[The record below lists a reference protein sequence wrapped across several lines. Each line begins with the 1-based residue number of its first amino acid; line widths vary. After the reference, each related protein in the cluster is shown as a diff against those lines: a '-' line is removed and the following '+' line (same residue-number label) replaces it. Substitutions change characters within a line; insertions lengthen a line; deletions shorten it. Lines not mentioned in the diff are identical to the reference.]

1 MTPSCPPGPPL
12 TGPAPAVPVGA
23 DRPAPAGTPSRGAGP
38 DADVTDAELVS
49 RLVGRDASA
58 LDVLYARHGRASY
71 SLARRICAD
80 ETLAEDVVQ
89 EVFLVLWRDPSRFD
103 RTRGTVVSWLL
114 TLVHHKA
121 VDAVRREATRRR
133 HHVPTEEPDDG
144 GSVTGPS
151 ADRAAL
157 GSIIAEHV
165 RAALRHLPTEQ
176 RQALGLAYYGGYTQR
191 EVASITGVPIGT
203 VKSRMFTGVA
213 KLRVLLAPVLGTSG
227 LELLGDTW

>member
-1 MTPSCPPGPPL
+1 MTPSRAAGPDL
-12 TGPAPAVPVGA
+12 TAPTRSRRDADAPGPAPV
-23 DRPAPAGTPSRGAGP
+23 
-38 DADVTDAELVS
+38 DADVTDADLVA
-49 RLVGRDASA
+49 RLAARDTGA
-58 LDVLYARHGRASY
+58 LDSLYARHGRAAY
-71 SLARRICAD
+71 SLARRICVD
-80 ETLAEDVVQ
+80 EGLAEDVVQ
-89 EVFLVLWRDPSRFD
+89 EVFLVLWRDPERFD
-103 RTRGTVVSWLL
+103 RTRGSVISWLL

-133 HHVPTEEPDDG
+133 HHVPTDEPEVGLDA
-144 GSVTGPS
+144 SSAPS

-157 GSIIAEHV
+157 GSVIAEHV
-165 RAALRHLPTEQ
+165 RAALRHLPSEQ

>member
-1 MTPSCPPGPPL
+1 MTPSRAAGPDL
-12 TGPAPAVPVGA
+12 TASPRSRRDADAPGPAPV
-23 DRPAPAGTPSRGAGP
+23 
-38 DADVTDAELVS
+38 DADVTDADLVA
-49 RLVGRDASA
+49 RLAGRDTGA
-58 LDVLYARHGRASY
+58 LDLLYARHGRAAF
-71 SLARRICAD
+71 SLARRICVD
-80 ETLAEDVVQ
+80 EGLAEDVVQ
-89 EVFLVLWRDPSRFD
+89 EVFLVLWRDPERFD
-103 RTRGTVVSWLL
+103 RTRGSVISWLL

-133 HHVPTEEPDDG
+133 HHVPTDEPEVGLD
-144 GSVTGPS
+144 SSAVPS

-157 GSIIAEHV
+157 GSVIAEHV
-165 RAALRHLPTEQ
+165 RAALRHLPSEQ

>member
-1 MTPSCPPGPPL
+1 MLGPVAMRKVPSQAVVPAAEPPELTSLFRTYAGQVERWVVRLGGP
-12 TGPAPAVPVGA
+12 GI
-23 DRPAPAGTPSRGAGP
+23 D
-38 DADVTDAELVS
+38 
-49 RLVGRDASA
+49 
-58 LDVLYARHGRASY
+58 
-71 SLARRICAD
+71 
-80 ETLAEDVVQ
+80 AEDVVQ
-89 EVFLVLWRDPSRFD
+89 EVFLVLWRDPGRFD

-133 HHVPTEEPDDG
+133 HHVPTEEPDDAR
-144 GSVTGPS
+144 SAVQPS

>member
-1 MTPSCPPGPPL
+1 MTPPTTPRTAPPR
-12 TGPAPAVPVGA
+12 PADAPVAPDSG
-23 DRPAPAGTPSRGAGP
+23 APAGAAP
-38 DADVTDAELVS
+38 DADVTDAELVA
-49 RLVGRDASA
+49 RLVGRDAAA
-58 LDVLYARHGRASY
+58 LDGLYSRHGRAAF

-80 ETLAEDVVQ
+80 EGLAEDVVQ
-89 EVFLVLWRDPSRFD
+89 EVFLVLWRDPGRYD

-114 TLVHHKA
+114 TLTHHKA

-133 HHVPTEEPDDG
+133 HHVPTEEPDAALTA
-144 GSVTGPS
+144 VQPS

-157 GSIIAEHV
+157 GSVIAEHV
-165 RAALRHLPTEQ
+165 RAALHHLPSEQ

>member
-1 MTPSCPPGPPL
+1 MTP
-12 TGPAPAVPVGA
+12 PATSGRTA
-23 DRPAPAGTPSRGAGP
+23 TPSRSVAAPGDRAAP
-38 DADVTDAELVS
+38 DVTAPDVVDAELVA
-49 RLVGRDASA
+49 RLAARDTAA
-58 LDVLYARHGRASY
+58 LDALYARHGRAAF

-80 ETLAEDVVQ
+80 ESLAEEVVQ

-103 RTRGTVVSWLL
+103 RTRGSVVSWLL

-133 HHVPTEEPDDG
+133 HHVPTEEPDA
-144 GSVTGPS
+144 TATQPS

-157 GSIIAEHV
+157 GSVIAEHV
-165 RAALRHLPTEQ
+165 RAALRRLPTEQ
-176 RQALGLAYYGGYTQR
+176 RQALGLAYFGGYTQR

-227 LELLGDTW
+227 PDLLGDTW

>member
-1 MTPSCPPGPPL
+1 MSPPTP
-12 TGPAPAVPVGA
+12 GPAPTRGVPAGPVA
-23 DRPAPAGTPSRGAGP
+23 RDRPAVAGGTGP
-38 DADVTDAELVS
+38 DVDVTDADLVA
-49 RLVGRDASA
+49 RLLDSDASA
-58 LDVLYARHGRASY
+58 LDGLYGRHGRAAF

-80 ETLAEDVVQ
+80 ESLAEDVVQ
-89 EVFLVLWRDPSRFD
+89 EVFLVLWRDPGRYD
-103 RTRGTVVSWLL
+103 RDRGTVVSWLL
-114 TLVHHKA
+114 TLTHHKA

-133 HHVPTEEPDDG
+133 HHVPTEEPDE
-144 GSVTGPS
+144 TLTAAQPS

-157 GSIIAEHV
+157 GSVIAEHV
-165 RAALRHLPTEQ
+165 RAALRHLPSEQ

>member
-1 MTPSCPPGPPL
+1 MTPPTSPRTAPPRTVVRPV
-12 TGPAPAVPVGA
+12 APDRVG
-23 DRPAPAGTPSRGAGP
+23 GTAGP
-38 DADVTDAELVS
+38 DADVTDAELVA
-49 RLVGRDASA
+49 RLLDADAAA
-58 LDVLYARHGRASY
+58 LDGLYARHGRAAY

-80 ETLAEDVVQ
+80 EGLAEDVVQ
-89 EVFLVLWRDPSRFD
+89 EVFLVLWRDPGRYD

-114 TLVHHKA
+114 TLTHHKA
-121 VDAVRREATRRR
+121 VDAVRRESTRRR
-133 HHVPTEEPDDG
+133 HHVPTEEPDQALTA
-144 GSVTGPS
+144 VQPS

-157 GSIIAEHV
+157 GSVIAEHV
-165 RAALRHLPTEQ
+165 RAALHHLPTEQ

>member
-1 MTPSCPPGPPL
+1 MTPSSPPGPPL

-23 DRPAPAGTPSRGAGP
+23 DRAAPVAPATGR
-38 DADVTDAELVS
+38 DADVTDADLVS
-49 RLVGRDASA
+49 RLVARDTAA
-58 LDVLYARHGRASY
+58 LDVLYTRHGRAAW

-80 ETLAEDVVQ
+80 ESLAEDVVQ
-89 EVFLVLWRDPSRFD
+89 EVFLVLWRDPGRFD

-114 TLVHHKA
+114 TLTHHKA

-133 HHVPTEEPDDG
+133 HHVPTEEPEEG
-144 GSVTGPS
+144 ATQPS

-157 GSIIAEHV
+157 GSVIAEHV

-227 LELLGDTW
+227 SELLGDTW

>member
-1 MTPSCPPGPPL
+1 MTPPTTSPSAPPRAAA
-12 TGPAPAVPVGA
+12 APVDP
-23 DRPAPAGTPSRGAGP
+23 RREAGGGAGA
-38 DADVTDAELVS
+38 DADVTDAELVA
-49 RLVGRDASA
+49 RLLDADAAA
-58 LDVLYARHGRASY
+58 LDGLYGRHGRAAF

-80 ETLAEDVVQ
+80 EGLAEDVVQ
-89 EVFLVLWRDPSRFD
+89 EVFLVLWRDPGRYD

-114 TLVHHKA
+114 TLTHHKA
-121 VDAVRREATRRR
+121 VDAVRRESTRRR
-133 HHVPTEEPDDG
+133 HHVPTEEPDQA
-144 GSVTGPS
+144 VTAVGPS

-157 GSIIAEHV
+157 GSVIAEHV

-176 RQALGLAYYGGYTQR
+176 REALGLAYYGGYTQR

>member
-1 MTPSCPPGPPL
+1 MTPPRAAGPDVL
-12 TGPAPAVPVGA
+12 EPALARPAAGA
-23 DRPAPAGTPSRGAGP
+23 APAG
-38 DADVTDAELVS
+38 ADVTDADLVARLAS
-49 RLVGRDASA
+49 RDTGA
-58 LDVLYARHGRASY
+58 LDLLYARHGRAAY
-71 SLARRICAD
+71 SLARRVCAD

-89 EVFLVLWRDPSRFD
+89 EVFLVLWRDPERFD
-103 RTRGTVVSWLL
+103 RTRGTVISWLL

-133 HHVPTEEPDDG
+133 HHVPTEEPGTDA
-144 GSVTGPS
+144 GSAVPS

-157 GSIIAEHV
+157 GSVIAEHV
-165 RAALRHLPTEQ
+165 RAALRHLPSEQ

-227 LELLGDTW
+227 LDLLGDTW

>member
-1 MTPSCPPGPPL
+1 MTPPSTPGPA
-12 TGPAPAVPVGA
+12 PARSTPAVPVGR
-23 DRPAPAGTPSRGAGP
+23 DRPAPAGTAGP
-38 DADVTDAELVS
+38 EADVTDADLVA
-49 RLVGRDASA
+49 RLLERDATA
-58 LDVLYARHGRASY
+58 LDALYGRHGRAAF

-80 ETLAEDVVQ
+80 ESLAEDVVQ
-89 EVFLVLWRDPSRFD
+89 EVFLVLWRDPARSD

-114 TLVHHKA
+114 TLTHHKA

-133 HHVPTEEPDDG
+133 HHVPTEEPDHA
-144 GSVTGPS
+144 VTAVHPS

-157 GSIIAEHV
+157 GSVIAEHV
-165 RAALRHLPTEQ
+165 RAALRHLPSEQ

-227 LELLGDTW
+227 LELLGDSW

>member
-1 MTPSCPPGPPL
+1 MRPPRTAGPDVTEDAL
-12 TGPAPAVPVGA
+12 GTRSGAAAGPAPVG
-23 DRPAPAGTPSRGAGP
+23 
-38 DADVTDAELVS
+38 ADVTDAELVA
-49 RLVGRDASA
+49 RLAGRDTGA
-58 LDVLYARHGRASY
+58 LDLLYGRHGRAAY

-89 EVFLVLWRDPSRFD
+89 EVFLVLWRDPERFD
-103 RTRGTVVSWLL
+103 RTRGTVISWLL
-114 TLVHHKA
+114 TLVHHKS

-133 HHVPTEEPDDG
+133 HHVATEEPE
-144 GSVTGPS
+144 VTSGPEGAVPS

-157 GSIIAEHV
+157 GSVIAEHV
-165 RAALRHLPTEQ
+165 RAALRHLPSEQ

-213 KLRVLLAPVLGTSG
+213 KLRVLLAPVLGTSA
-227 LELLGDTW
+227 LDLLGDTW

>member
-1 MTPSCPPGPPL
+1 MSPPTTPGPASTRGVPA
-12 TGPAPAVPVGA
+12 GPVAR
-23 DRPAPAGTPSRGAGP
+23 DRPAVAGGTGP
-38 DADVTDAELVS
+38 DGDVTDADLVA
-49 RLVGRDASA
+49 RLLDADATA
-58 LDVLYARHGRASY
+58 LDGLYGRHGRAAF

-80 ETLAEDVVQ
+80 ESLAEDVVQ
-89 EVFLVLWRDPSRFD
+89 EVFLALWRDPGRYD
-103 RTRGTVVSWLL
+103 RERGTVVSWLL
-114 TLVHHKA
+114 TLTHHKA

-133 HHVPTEEPDDG
+133 HHVPTEEPDQA
-144 GSVTGPS
+144 VTAVQPS

-157 GSIIAEHV
+157 GSVIAEHV
-165 RAALRHLPTEQ
+165 RAALRHLPSEQ

-203 VKSRMFTGVA
+203 VKSRMFSGVA

>member
-1 MTPSCPPGPPL
+1 MTPSRAAGPGVTAPPRSRPDADAP
-12 TGPAPAVPVGA
+12 GPAPV
-23 DRPAPAGTPSRGAGP
+23 
-38 DADVTDAELVS
+38 DADVTDADLVA
-49 RLVGRDASA
+49 RLAARDTGA
-58 LDVLYARHGRASY
+58 LDLLYARHGRAAF
-71 SLARRICAD
+71 SLARRICVD
-80 ETLAEDVVQ
+80 EGLAEDVVQ
-89 EVFLVLWRDPSRFD
+89 EVFLVLWRAPERFD
-103 RTRGTVVSWLL
+103 RTRGSVISWLL

-133 HHVPTEEPDDG
+133 HHVPTDEPEAGLD
-144 GSVTGPS
+144 SSAVPS

-157 GSIIAEHV
+157 GSVIAEHV

>member
-1 MTPSCPPGPPL
+1 MSPSRASGPDATAPPRSRPVPDAP
-12 TGPAPAVPVGA
+12 GPAPV
-23 DRPAPAGTPSRGAGP
+23 
-38 DADVTDAELVS
+38 DADVTDADLVA
-49 RLVGRDASA
+49 RLARRDTGA
-58 LDVLYARHGRASY
+58 LDLLYARHGRAAY
-71 SLARRICAD
+71 SLARRICVD
-80 ETLAEDVVQ
+80 EGLAEDVVQ
-89 EVFLVLWRDPSRFD
+89 EVFLVLWRDPERFD
-103 RTRGTVVSWLL
+103 RTRGTVISWLL

-133 HHVPTEEPDDG
+133 HHVPTDEPDAGRD
-144 GSVTGPS
+144 SSAVPS

-157 GSIIAEHV
+157 GSVIAEHV
-165 RAALRHLPTEQ
+165 RAALRHLPSEQ

-213 KLRVLLAPVLGTSG
+213 KLRVLLAPVLGTSA

>member
-1 MTPSCPPGPPL
+1 MTPPSTPGPAAAR
-12 TGPAPAVPVGA
+12 TVPAVGVGR
-23 DRPAPAGTPSRGAGP
+23 DRPASTGRADPA
-38 DADVTDAELVS
+38 ADVTEADLVA
-49 RLVGRDASA
+49 RLLDRDAQA
-58 LDVLYARHGRASY
+58 LDGLYARHGRAAF

-89 EVFLVLWRDPSRFD
+89 EVFLVLWRDPGRYD

-114 TLVHHKA
+114 TLTHHKA

-133 HHVPTEEPDDG
+133 HHVPTDEPDHA
-144 GSVTGPS
+144 VTAVGPS

-157 GSIIAEHV
+157 GSVIAEHV
-165 RAALRHLPTEQ
+165 RAALRHLPSEQ

>member
-1 MTPSCPPGPPL
+1 MTPPSAPGPSL
-12 TGPAPAVPVGA
+12 AGPVPVAPVDA
-23 DRPAPAGTPSRGAGP
+23 DRPAPARTPSRGAGE
-38 DADVTDAELVS
+38 DADRTAAEQVP
-49 RLVGRDASA
+49 RLAARDTSA
-58 LDVLYARHGRASY
+58 LDVLYARHGRAAF

-80 ETLAEDVVQ
+80 EGLAEDVVQ
-89 EVFLVLWRDPSRFD
+89 EVFLALWRDPGRFD
-103 RTRGTVVSWLL
+103 RARGTVVSWLL

-133 HHVPTEEPDDG
+133 HHVPTEQPEDG
-144 GSVTGPS
+144 VSATQPS

-157 GSIIAEHV
+157 GSVIAEHV
-165 RAALRHLPTEQ
+165 RAALRHLPNEQ